1 MKGDFGMTVRR
12 KGGRSCASCA
22 RGIRTSLYSTKI
34 AKERSRMN
42 ITPVVSQQ
50 VLRSRCLL
58 RKTRMNPVE
67 YCPSFRRTPESSCF
81 ENLCQRP
88 DPEVWSVLRRQT
100 DYLPLPFFAPFA
112 TLRQGFDSFKGGAA

>member
-12 KGGRSCASCA
+12 KGA
-22 RGIRTSLYSTKI
+22 KI

-50 VLRSRCLL
+50 VLRSRCL
-58 RKTRMNPVE
+58 RRETRMNSVE
-67 YCPSFRRTPESSCF
+67 SCPSFRRTPEFSCF
-81 ENLCQRP
+81 ENPCQRP

-112 TLRQGFDSFKGGAA
+112 SLRQGFDSFKGGAA